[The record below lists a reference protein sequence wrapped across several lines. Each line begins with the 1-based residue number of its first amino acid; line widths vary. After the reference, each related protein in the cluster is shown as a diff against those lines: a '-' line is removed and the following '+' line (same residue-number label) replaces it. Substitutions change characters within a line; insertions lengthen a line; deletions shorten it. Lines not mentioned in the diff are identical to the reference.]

1 MVDAKTAGPVT
12 LKAAHWSAGLRYDD
26 LPDDVIAFAKR
37 SILDGIG
44 CAIRGLSMEAGRLIL
59 DYANATK
66 DGRAEATLW
75 GTGLK
80 TEVRLAGLVNGTT
93 AHVPNIGDSFNAHPI
108 HINYLIP
115 QAALAVAEKED
126 LSGRDIITAYI
137 AGTEVITRAGIAT
150 HLSEE
155 GGYFNAEGRG
165 WQTTGA
171 VGGIGAS
178 ITAGKLLGL
187 STDQMVQALVL
198 GGTQLAGVYRPS
210 GPYMGKALFAGKAAA
225 AGIENAYIAQTG
237 FVAGY
242 KLYEDG
248 LCFGTGIL
256 SPVHELAAAAAGLG
270 DVWESLN
277 VDFCIHPAKKTYNA
291 NIDALLHILRTENL
305 KFADIERINILSA
318 YANAHAHDVFKKLN
332 NSTEAFNSLHYI
344 VAAAAHDG
352 DYSFAQ
358 LEAEKYLNLEILNFA
373 ENNVAFVLDEELVPL
388 VKKSWPGGAEVIT
401 KDGRRIV
408 KKFEAHKGEIHN
420 PLTTKELEDKFRMM
434 AEGYDAAKIKNII
447 HVMDQFENVKDI
459 QELTKLL

>member
-12 LKAAHWSAGLRYDD
+12 LKAAEWSAGLRYDD
-26 LPDDVIAFAKR
+26 LPADVIAYAKR
-37 SILDGIG
+37 SILDGIA

-59 DYANATK
+59 EYANAVK
-66 DGRAEATLW
+66 DERAEATIW
-75 GTGLK
+75 GTGQK
-80 TEVRLAGLVNGTT
+80 TDARLAGLVNGTT
-93 AHVPNIGDSFNAHPI
+93 AHVPNIGDSFNTHPI

-115 QAALAVAEKED
+115 QAALAIAEKENIG
-126 LSGRDIITAYI
+126 GRNIITAYI

-155 GGYFNAEGRG
+155 GGYFNADGRG

-225 AGIENAYIAQTG
+225 AGIENGYIAQTG

-248 LCFGTGIL
+248 LCFGSGIL
-256 SPVHELAAAAAGLG
+256 SPVHELDAAAAGLG
-270 DVWESLN
+270 EVWQSLN

-291 NIDALLHILRTENL
+291 NIDALLHILKTEKL

-318 YANAHAHDVFKKLN
+318 YANAHAHDQFKKPN

-344 VAAAAHDG
+344 VAG
-352 DYSFAQ
+352 
-358 LEAEKYLNLEILNFA
+358 
-373 ENNVAFVLDEELVPL
+373 
-388 VKKSWPGGAEVIT
+388 GGARWRVW
-401 KDGRRIV
+401 
-408 KKFEAHKGEIHN
+408 
-420 PLTTKELEDKFRMM
+420 FRP
-434 AEGYDAAKIKNII
+434 
-447 HVMDQFENVKDI
+447 
-459 QELTKLL
+459 T